1 MRPLAA
7 SSVQVRTTINVPS
20 EGTIQC
26 VCYTVAESLCR
37 GYGPSTLVVCW
48 LRIDPNLQRS
58 WVRIPSAINGFV
70 RTIEILFDLAVWDRK
85 VRGSVCK
92 RILLSRNVC
101 VLTKIIRGKF
111 RSCGFGSNFC
121 PVEVAKRLKASVH
134 SGLALELAVTTA
146 LRIASSDTQRCRW
159 LTAWLVTTSETRPE
173 AASPDMYKADDS
185 ITMLSV
191 AQAQLCAQTLEGLL
205 LQTSQRSSIFPFLE
219 ETAKELTLHVTDLS
233 TRSRQPC
240 ALEQAELCHLYGIL
254 TFSGALKRTGLPEF
268 LSASSSAAA
277 LQVACDL
284 ARTGCYTLVPWADA
298 ERLFIRE

>member
-1 MRPLAA
+1 LFNAWT
-7 SSVQVRTTINVPS
+7 VVIQLLQDTDDTIL
-20 EGTIQC
+20 QC
-26 VCYTVAESLCR
+26 AT
-37 GYGPSTLVVCW
+37 TLVG
-48 LRIDPNLQRS
+48 LLQDAAFQE
-58 WVRIPSAINGFV
+58 P
-70 RTIEILFDLAVWDRK
+70 
-85 VRGSVCK
+85 C
-92 RILLSRNVC
+92 
-101 VLTKIIRGKF
+101 
-111 RSCGFGSNFC
+111 
-121 PVEVAKRLKASVH
+121 